1 MIFTKPRSSQT
12 HALRVWE
19 MNAHS
24 VSHSLSRTES
34 LRMSH
39 GKVIQHNVYNQTHQG
54 PGKGEVYRNKLWAL
68 GITPAKIPWTQGADE
83 RVSSGSHGD
92 GSRRWDTEMGHEAWQ
107 GHKH

>member
-39 GKVIQHNVYNQTHQG
+39 GKVIQHNVFNQTHQG

-83 RVSSGSHGD
+83 RESVVRQ
-92 GSRRWDTEMGHEAWQ
+92 SRRWVTEMGHGDGTRSVA
-107 GHKH
+107 GT